1 MDIFGVGPL
10 ELLLI
15 LVLILIV
22 VGPGRLPEMAVR
34 LARFVRTARRYA
46 ATVTSEFSET
56 MRDLEHDYDEM
67 KGEWKEI
74 GQGLDESARAVG
86 EELEATDREARQ
98 ALEEATAAA
107 DESSESAPPSR

>member
-10 ELLLI
+10 ELLVI

-34 LARFVRTARRYA
+34 LARFIRAARQYS
-46 ATVTSEFSET
+46 ATITREFTET
-56 MRDLEHDYDEM
+56 MQDLEHEYDEM

-74 GQGLDESARAVG
+74 GQGLEESASAVSD
-86 EELEATDREARQ
+86 ELKAADRDARQ
-98 ALEEATAAA
+98 ALEEAKAAA
-107 DESSESAPPSR
+107 DGSSEPAPPSR